1 MFIYREDSDGKPIY
15 NYQYIDDVFDR
26 MLAQGVRPFV
36 ELGFSPAELA
46 SVKNT
51 TFWWHANGSPPTDN
65 ARWAALVQHTVQ
77 HWIQR
82 YGLPEVRM
90 WYFEVWNEPNLP
102 SFFRNGTQT
111 QYFDLYKLTVETIKA
126 IDPQLRVGGPATSN
140 FNLDGVALEAARSK
154 GKEFDPL
161 SIPWKP
167 VWIDAFLSYCTANH
181 LPVDFL
187 STHPYPQDFAIDEP
201 GSHERQHLRRSMD
214 STRDDLRMVRKIVN
228 RSAYLKAEIQLT
240 EWNSSPSPND
250 HAHDS
255 LAAAAFVV
263 KTNIESIGLVDS
275 LSYWTFTDVF
285 EESRRTDEI
294 FHEGFGLINYQQI
307 PKAAFHG
314 YRMMNAL
321 GDRTIAQ
328 TVGGIV
334 TRSMGTGRVV
344 ALVYNYPP
352 EVRVS
357 LPVSKTLAEA
367 DGIDES
373 GSARK
378 LSLHID
384 HLPPSVSF
392 LVEILDQ
399 EHGNAISAWE
409 EIGRP
414 DPPTREQTETLRKAA

>member
-1 MFIYREDSDGKPIY
+1 M
-15 NYQYIDDVFDR
+15 
-26 MLAQGVRPFV
+26 
-36 ELGFSPAELA
+36 
-46 SVKNT
+46 
-51 TFWWHANGSPPTDN
+51 
-65 ARWAALVQHTVQ
+65 
-77 HWIQR
+77 
-82 YGLPEVRM
+82 
-90 WYFEVWNEPNLP
+90 
-102 SFFRNGTQT
+102 
-111 QYFDLYKLTVETIKA
+111 
-126 IDPQLRVGGPATSN
+126 
-140 FNLDGVALEAARSK
+140 
-154 GKEFDPL
+154 
-161 SIPWKP
+161 
-167 VWIDAFLSYCTANH
+167 
-181 LPVDFL
+181 
-187 STHPYPQDFAIDEP
+187 
-201 GSHERQHLRRSMD
+201 
-214 STRDDLRMVRKIVN
+214 
-228 RSAYLKAEIQLT
+228 
-240 EWNSSPSPND
+240 
-250 HAHDS
+250 
-255 LAAAAFVV
+255 
-263 KTNIESIGLVDS
+263 
-275 LSYWTFTDVF
+275 F

-294 FHEGFGLINYQQI
+294 FHGGFGLINYQQI